1 MKDRGRETKKERKSL
16 RGEREGGEGGEGGLS
31 DEGESNY
38 YDACHR

>member
-16 RGEREGGEGGEGGLS
+16 SGEREGREGGEGGMS